1 VNGLLAAAGAHKA
14 ATAVLAVAV
23 IAGGGVVHAVTDDT
37 TTATVTKVVDGDTID
52 VRYDGEIHR
61 VRLLNINTP
70 ESVDPDKP
78 VECMGPQAS
87 EYLTGRLPVGT
98 AVRLERD
105 QEKQD
110 EYGRELAAVFLGD
123 ELIDAEIARAGYGIA
138 MSVGPSTKYLAPVRT
153 AQAEAQAAGRGLH
166 STSLEC
172 TIPAQVSALEAAATA
187 ALAEAPTSNARLAA
201 YDSYA
206 GELAAVIAAGKS
218 LTSVLTGPTDAF
230 PMLAHTSFEITT
242 MQGRVATTLSRLT
255 MAVTS
260 NRTARAAEQ
269 KRLDDAA
276 RKAAE
281 EAARKAAEEAARKA
295 AEAAEKA
302 AAEAAQKA
310 AEEAAAEAA
319 RQAAAQA
326 ASRRTSS
333 STRSSSGSSGAA
345 RTSAPAARD
354 DDSGSGSSGGSS
366 GYTGCR
372 SYAPGGKTWTP
383 IAC

>member
-61 VRLLNINTP
+61 VRLLNVNTP
-70 ESVDPDKP
+70 ESVDPGKP
-78 VECMGPQAS
+78 VECMGPEAS
-87 EYLTGRLPVGT
+87 EYLAGRLPVGT
-98 AVRLERD
+98 VVRLERD

-110 EYGRELAAVFLGD
+110 DYGRELAAVFLDD
-123 ELIDAEIARAGYGIA
+123 ELIDAEIARAGYGVA
-138 MSVGPSTKYLAPVRT
+138 MSVGPNTKYLAPVRT

-187 ALAEAPTSNARLAA
+187 ALGQAPASRASLAA

-206 GELAAVIAAGKS
+206 GELAAVIATGKT
-218 LTSVLTGPTDAF
+218 LKSVLAGPTDAF
-230 PMLAHTSFEITT
+230 PLLAHTSSEMAT
-242 MQGRVATTLSRLT
+242 MQRGVATTLSRLT
-255 MAVTS
+255 RAETS
-260 NRTARAAEQ
+260 NGAARAAEQ
-269 KRLDDAA
+269 RRLDEAA
-276 RKAAE
+276 KKAAE

-295 AEAAEKA
+295 A
-302 AAEAAQKA
+302 AEAAQQA
-310 AEEAAAEAA
+310 AEEAAAESA

-326 ASRRTSS
+326 ASRQKSS

-345 RTSAPAARD
+345 RTSAPTAPD
-354 DDSGSGSSGGSS
+354 DDSRSGSSGGSS

-383 IAC
+383 IDC